1 MSGIR
6 VIFSSR
12 HELKTVSRDFYTLF
26 GKKKKI
32 PCSRPVN
39 NFKLFETVPVVDYAD
54 TCQLKRRLSGHDIGV
69 VVDYADRV

>member
-26 GKKKKI
+26 GKKK
-32 PCSRPVN
+32 PAN

>member
-12 HELKTVSRDFYTLF
+12 HELKTVSQDFYTLF

-32 PCSRPVN
+32 PVN

-54 TCQLKRRLSGHDIGV
+54 TCHLKRRLGGHDIGV